1 MIQIV
6 NDDLIPQ
13 NIKANSR
20 LRDAYIKYQELVSRG
35 KIKLKMN
42 KQINCDIGQQL
53 YFFKHKDALF
63 FQHPDKQ
70 QEYYEG
76 LLNNLT
82 QQIKPQK
89 AISYEKQLIK
99 QIQGLNQQ
107 KYTPDSLKNEIIQL
121 YKRKICQ
128 LKIRKQRTFQQEDSI
143 QKPQAE
149 LIYKHRIQWIDNQ
162 IINLNQRL
170 ERLRIDDGIK
180 NYKDNQQALYSNIFM
195 DDVEIYLRNKIYFDK
210 IKLPFRKLKYVC
222 KWMHFLDRFEI
233 QDNANKILTQL
244 KVQNSEQNQQYFN
257 DIVTNIESKLN
268 LKYQMSRDVVLQLQE
283 YLKPLKFSLDESR
296 ITQRFDRL
304 PLVVL
309 TDYEMQNRLYQSAS
323 KFLKNPRQFGE
334 QKLIFHLC
342 NLQHML
348 DGYQKYLYAWDK
360 SEKNEYDGYSGLQK
374 LTIELSAFDDSEEL
388 IKQLNHPLPIYP
400 NISLVY
406 VKNDWKM
413 LLNSKNIIL
422 NEYQTFMLNQLNFVT
437 VDTYTEKLIQL
448 LPINLNKSMQA
459 YIDQQIKQIR
469 SDNYTLFNIIENN
482 DYIEYTRESLRLR
495 QINELYEQICNKE
508 IHYRHKTKFKSDL
521 VKAFEELMIEL
532 TPKETHLQA
541 YFSTL
546 VCKMREFHR
555 KIFYIINALQSIER
569 KLTFSLLSLRECKV
583 NTTVDTQFLIK
594 ANQQQKS
601 EVNDTQMNQLINQR
615 RNAIIS
621 YLDATDKSTQKIRQN
636 LSPELKY
643 CKIEDEIF
651 YSNEELPDV
660 FINQKI
666 TNPIYDSTIDEFK
679 KIMKRII
686 QQISLYI
693 NKYEKISSIKSI
705 NPIVDR
711 FQCTLDCLEQEAIYQ
726 FQKLKLVQ
734 TYMKIFDNTVD
745 QYHASEI
752 IETIFEIIQ
761 AVPLLD
767 LESFY
772 FKDSYILNQDLLKN
786 QREFMEILINK
797 QQQHENT
804 QIKQIN
810 EQYVLIRMQ
819 QEEIEKVLSRAE
831 TPKIEQK
838 TARDSRLNEQYDYYN
853 VSNKMSQIF
862 QELNT
867 TNKQS
872 AVNLNSASK
881 DLKIIDP
888 NAILLPFQILED
900 YNGFNFTESLYLVTF
915 IIKTFQNSFEM
926 LQEQFPQNSIQGYLS
941 LQIASLKQAQV
952 YSYQD
957 QKLPYIKKF
966 HENTLFESEYGL
978 IQKYFDRIKSTVQND
993 INPYIL
999 NVSLYDLE
1007 RTLNQ
1012 QQIQIIDIGAINNLL
1027 EYLRL
1032 RKHFLNI
1039 QLEMKVQHRIYKK
1052 IHGYQKM
1059 SKTND
1064 LYFKSNLVDLQSQ
1077 YKKNQ
1082 AVKYCYSPYCFE
1094 IDATQEVPFI
1104 LLKQFEILV
1113 FQDVIEEFRNII
1125 LYDQI
1130 NVMFLQTQNELR
1142 FNYID
1147 DYMKAQLDL
1156 KHFSQLGYLPQNS
1169 KLTIKQINQFEFNE
1183 KLILANLP
1191 KKPQEIDEYL
1201 KQAKQ
1206 TKAELFIKYVN
1217 KYKER
1222 PRVNSF
1228 QSDKMQILCLKKDQN
1243 LKLYLIKRLIQD
1255 FLSITQYEAIKVDIF
1270 YTQMRIKRISQV
1282 IPNSSQIDK
1291 NFLLSV
1297 QEEQLVYVQ
1306 QFKQFAERLETHIH
1320 IDQFYSK
1327 DDFQKQKQQDSNWD
1341 LRQYYKSIYQYLME
1355 VLRHNTIYLN
1365 WFELLHMNELYLFNL
1380 SFDYYDQ
1387 TKEMLYQ
1394 GKLGKNPI
1402 KSVLEYDK
1410 NQMDIKQCISD
1421 QVIEQR
1427 ALVAQAIDKMIDKI
1441 KSFYSI
1447 NKVFESFNQQIELFK
1462 SKNKINELI
1471 PEIKQSYLNL
1481 YSKTY
1486 YIYNQCKFLISK
1498 DYPDS
1503 EYYQQYQLINQCLF
1517 LKHQFSSVN
1526 LNFFKTI
1533 YVRYQNIYKIKQK
1546 ELYRDFKKLDSNI
1559 YTDQIKMINL
1569 VLPINNET
1577 LLTCYHN
1584 EQHQNISLMLQV
1596 PGVIGVNER
1605 IMLRKQNVI
1614 NIKESCISTL
1624 LQDTY
1629 VLLQNPYI
1637 FNISSVELKL
1647 YYHDLEIQLKDQK
1660 MTLKELVYN
1669 QLTNTSIKA
1678 MNDNVQLLQQY
1689 LNVAPEYIEK
1699 TEIMDKLV
1707 SKINIA
1713 IPRVKFINS
1722 LQSTL
1727 SQKNGEIHNALKIS
1741 FIQGFLNRLRNKS
1754 IQTNLLVSGM
1764 GYSISSQDI
1773 EDCLNILNRDLYTFA
1788 ENEITARMETFNL
1801 IYEQQKTQIKQLNRQ
1816 LKEKTLENEQLKQSF
1831 DERLQALVI
1840 AKSNKILFDL
1850 DMLQSKFRDYQKC
1863 TQGLEDNIREQI
1875 ESKYK
1880 IHVEQLTFERDRV
1893 IQKFMDLK
1901 QQLITLFTQ
1910 EVQTNQDALIKFVQQ
1925 KTNEMLSEIPLY
1937 KRSHSEKNDQ
1947 NENSHHVEHQKTEL
1961 LFEPYKF
1968 TKALHQLKD
1977 KWQQDTEDQK
1987 INYEKQ
1993 IQFYKQQCLEF
2004 EDLQFQLNE
2013 SKRKETTMKMEIIT
2027 LQQTINLLIKQ
2038 KDDYAEQIDQL
2049 KFEKKRILKSNDD
2062 YQQQLKQYKEK
2073 FKTQEVKKRNAISV
2087 DNYSMTQSI
2096 VERKTLPKLFKS
2108 EQKPK
2113 LKL

>member
-70 QEYYEG
+70 QEYYES
-76 LLNNLT
+76 LLNSLT
-82 QQIKPQK
+82 KQIKPQK
-89 AISYEKQLIK
+89 AISYEKQLLL
-99 QIQGLNQQ
+99 QIQALNQQ
-107 KYTPDSLKNEIIQL
+107 KYTPDTLKNEITSL
-121 YKRKICQ
+121 FKRKISQ
-128 LKIRKQRTFQQEDSI
+128 LKIRKQRTFQQEGNI
-143 QKPQAE
+143 QKPEAE
-149 LIYKHRIQWIDNQ
+149 SIYKYRIQWIDNQ

-180 NYKDNQQALYSNIFM
+180 IQQDNQQALYSNIFV

-210 IKLPFRKLKYVC
+210 IKMPFRKLKYVL

-233 QDNANKILTQL
+233 QENANKIVNQL
-244 KVQNSEQNQQYFN
+244 RVQNGEQNQQYFN
-257 DIVTNIESKLN
+257 DNVTNIEGKLN
-268 LKYQMSRDVVLQLQE
+268 LKYYVVLQLQE

-304 PLVVL
+304 PLVIL
-309 TDYEMQNRLYQSAS
+309 TDYEMHNRLYQIAS

-388 IKQLNHPLPIYP
+388 IKQLNYPLPIYP
-400 NISLVY
+400 NLSLVY

-413 LLNSKNIIL
+413 LLNCKNIVPD
-422 NEYQTFMLNQLNFVT
+422 EYQTFMSNKLNFVT
-437 VDTYTEKLIQL
+437 VDAYTEKLIQL
-448 LPINLNKSMQA
+448 LPIHLNKSMQA

-469 SDNYTLFNIIENN
+469 SDNYALFNIIENN
-482 DYIEYTRESLRLR
+482 DYIEYTRESLRLK

-541 YFSTL
+541 YFSTM

-555 KIFYIINALQSIER
+555 KIFYIVNALQSIER
-569 KLTFSLLSLRECKV
+569 KLTFNLLSLRECKV

-594 ANQQQKS
+594 
-601 EVNDTQMNQLINQR
+601 VNQLQKQDTADQQINQFINQR
-615 RNAIIS
+615 RNAVIS
-621 YLDATDKSTQKIRQN
+621 YIDATEKSSQKVKQN
-636 LSPELKY
+636 LSPELKF
-643 CKIEDEIF
+643 CRVEDEIQ

-660 FINQKI
+660 FVNQKI
-666 TNPIYDSTIDEFK
+666 QNPIYDSTIDEFK
-679 KIMKRII
+679 RIMKRIV
-686 QQISLYI
+686 QSISLYI

-711 FQCTLDCLEQEAIYQ
+711 FQCALDCLEQEAIYQ

-745 QYHASEI
+745 QYQASEI

-761 AVPLLD
+761 AIPLLD

-772 FKDSYILNQDLLKN
+772 FKDSYILNQDLLKS
-786 QREFMEILINK
+786 QREFMELLINK
-797 QQQHENT
+797 QQEHEIA
-804 QIKQIN
+804 QVKQIH
-810 EQYVLIRMQ
+810 EQYLLMRMQ
-819 QEEIEKVLSRAE
+819 QDEIERVLSRAE

-838 TARDSRLNEQYDYYN
+838 SARDQRLNEQYDYYN

-872 AVNLNSASK
+872 AVNLNSNSK

-900 YNGFNFTESLYLVTF
+900 YNGLNFTESLYLVTF
-915 IIKTFQNSFEM
+915 IIKTFKNSFQM
-926 LQEQFPQNSIQGYLS
+926 LLEQFPQNSIQGYLS
-941 LQIASLKQAQV
+941 LQIASMKQAQV
-952 YSYQD
+952 YEFQD
-957 QKLPYIKKF
+957 QKLPYVKKF
-966 HENTLFESEYGL
+966 HENTFFESEYGL

-993 INPYIL
+993 ISPYIL

-1012 QQIQIIDIGAINNLL
+1012 QQIQITDIGAINNLM

-1039 QLEMKVQHRIYKK
+1039 QLEMKVQHRIHKK

-1064 LYFKSNLVDLQSQ
+1064 LYFKSNLVETQSQ

-1082 AVKYCYSPYCFE
+1082 AVKYCFSPFCFE

-1104 LLKQFEILV
+1104 LLKQFELLV
-1113 FQDVIEEFRNII
+1113 FNDVIEEFRNIL

-1147 DYMKAQLDL
+1147 DYIKAQLDL
-1156 KHFSQLGYLPQNS
+1156 KHFAQVGYLPQNS
-1169 KLTIKQINQFEFNE
+1169 KLTIKQISQYEFND
-1183 KLILANLP
+1183 KLLLASLP
-1191 KKPQEIDEYL
+1191 KKPTEIDDYL
-1201 KQAKQ
+1201 KQAKSV
-1206 TKAELFIKYVN
+1206 KAELFIKYVN

-1228 QSDKMQILCLKKDQN
+1228 QSDKMQILSIKKDQN

-1255 FLSITQYEAIKVDIF
+1255 FLSITQHEAIKVDIF
-1270 YTQMRIKRISQV
+1270 SKEMRIKRISQV
-1282 IPNSSQIDK
+1282 IPSSSQIDK
-1291 NFLLSV
+1291 SFFLSF
-1297 QEEQLVYVQ
+1297 QEEQTVYVQ
-1306 QFKQFAERLETHIH
+1306 QFKRIAEKLETHIH
-1320 IDQFYSK
+1320 IDQFYSR
-1327 DDFQKQKQQDSNWD
+1327 DDFQNQKQQDPNRE
-1341 LRQYYKSIYQYLME
+1341 LRQYYKSIHQYLME
-1355 VLRHNTIYLN
+1355 VLRHNTIFLN
-1365 WFELLHMNELYLFNL
+1365 WFELMHMNELYLFNL

-1427 ALVAQAIDKMIDKI
+1427 PLVAQAIDKMIDKI
-1441 KSFYSI
+1441 KSFYQI
-1447 NKVFESFNQQIELFK
+1447 NKAFEPFLQQIELFK
-1462 SKNKINELI
+1462 SKSKMTEIT

-1486 YIYNQCKFLISK
+1486 YIYNQCKFFISK

-1503 EYYQQYQLINQCLF
+1503 EYYYQYQQINQCLF
-1517 LKHQFSSVN
+1517 LQHQFSAVN

-1533 YVRYQNIYKIKQK
+1533 YVRYQNMYKVKQK
-1546 ELYRDFKKLDSNI
+1546 DLYRKFKKLNSNTYSDEI
-1559 YTDQIKMINL
+1559 RMINL
-1569 VLPINNET
+1569 VLPINNEN
-1577 LLTCYHN
+1577 LLTHYHN
-1584 EQHQNISLMLQV
+1584 EQHQNVSLMLQV

-1605 IMLRKQNVI
+1605 IMLRKQNV
-1614 NIKESCISTL
+1614 NEIKEQCISTL
-1624 LQDTY
+1624 LSNTY

-1637 FNISSVELKL
+1637 YNMSSVELKL
-1647 YYHDLEIQLKDQK
+1647 YYNDLEIQLKDQK
-1660 MTLKELVYN
+1660 ITLKELVYN

-1678 MNDNVQLLQQY
+1678 MNENVHLLQQY

-1699 TEIMDKLV
+1699 AEIMDKLV

-1713 IPRVKFINS
+1713 IPRVKFIQS

-1727 SQKNGEIHNALKIS
+1727 SQKSGEIHSALKIA

-1788 ENEITARMETFNL
+1788 ENEIAARMETFNL

-1816 LKEKTLENEQLKQSF
+1816 LKEKTLEHDQLKQSF

-1850 DMLQSKFRDYQKC
+1850 DMLKSKFKDYQKC
-1863 TQGLEDNIREQI
+1863 TLGLEENIREQI

-1893 IQKFMDLK
+1893 IEKFMDLK

-1910 EVQTNQDALIKFVQQ
+1910 EVQTNQDALIKFIQQ

-1937 KRSHSEKNDQ
+1937 KRSHSQGNDL
-1947 NENSHHVEHQKTEL
+1947 NENGHQGEQHQKVEL

-1977 KWQQDTEDQK
+1977 KWQQETEDQK

-1993 IQFYKQQCLEF
+1993 IQQTFKFYSQI
-2004 EDLQFQLNE
+2004 LQI
-2013 SKRKETTMKMEIIT
+2013 TMFGI
-2027 LQQTINLLIKQ
+2027 
-2038 KDDYAEQIDQL
+2038 
-2049 KFEKKRILKSNDD
+2049 
-2062 YQQQLKQYKEK
+2062 
-2073 FKTQEVKKRNAISV
+2073 
-2087 DNYSMTQSI
+2087 
-2096 VERKTLPKLFKS
+2096 
-2108 EQKPK
+2108 
-2113 LKL
+2113 